1 MNEKQSCCKPN
12 ECPANIYPHLK
23 SVCRRTHSGEARMMS
38 GHGLDLARKRELDL
52 RVVELLGGGTT
63 TILGRHFLHLDDLD
77 RGGSGSVPG
86 AHVAVALSHRPGGRQ
101 VAVFAVHVVSTGAR
115 VVSEPDAEVLDGGW
129 LLLVDL
135 LAGDNLANSLL
146 DLLQTIQVV
155 PEAGLGHNTIGGEN
169 AHPVEGRNPQFVGR
183 NLPSDDAVFD
193 QITLC
198 LHFRILRINTYLRK
212 LKYFKQIETTQ
223 L

>member
-1 MNEKQSCCKPN
+1 MNERETMKKHRKLASLAQASH
-12 ECPANIYPHLK
+12 ILHLK
-23 SVCRRTHSGEARMMS
+23 SVSRRTHSGEARMMS

-135 LAGDNLANSLL
+135 LAGDNLADSLL
-146 DLLQTIQVV
+146 NLLQTIQVV
-155 PEAGLGHNTIGGEN
+155 PEAGLGHNAVRSEDT
-169 AHPVEGRNPQFVGR
+169 HPVQRGDPQFVGG
-183 NLPSDDAVFD
+183 NLSPDDAVFD

-198 LHFRILRINTYLRK
+198 LHF
-212 LKYFKQIETTQ
+212 
-223 L
+223 

>member
-1 MNEKQSCCKPN
+1 
-12 ECPANIYPHLK
+12 
-23 SVCRRTHSGEARMMS
+23 MMS

-115 VVSEPDAEVLDGGW
+115 VVSEPDAEVLNGGR

-135 LAGDNLANSLL
+135 LAGDNLAHSLL

-155 PEAGLGHNTIGGEN
+155 PEARLGHHAIRGEDT
-169 AHPVEGRNPQFVGR
+169 HPVQRGDPQFVGG
-183 NLPSDDAVFD
+183 NLSPDDAVFD

-198 LHFRILRINTYLRK
+198 LHF
-212 LKYFKQIETTQ
+212 
-223 L
+223 